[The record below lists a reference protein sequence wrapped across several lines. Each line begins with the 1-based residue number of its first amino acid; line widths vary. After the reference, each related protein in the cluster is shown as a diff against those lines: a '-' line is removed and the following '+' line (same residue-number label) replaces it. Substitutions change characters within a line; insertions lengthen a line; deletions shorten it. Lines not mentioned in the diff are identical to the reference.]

1 MCNIWGMDRRHML
14 HGQYIYYVDGS
25 WMYQWAL
32 IFFLVEAYIVDYND
46 GICAWMDDPVDQD
59 AVREIYPSP
68 AICQTV

>member
-1 MCNIWGMDRRHML
+1 MCNIWGMDRYHML

-46 GICAWMDDPVDQD
+46 RICA
-59 AVREIYPSP
+59 
-68 AICQTV
+68 